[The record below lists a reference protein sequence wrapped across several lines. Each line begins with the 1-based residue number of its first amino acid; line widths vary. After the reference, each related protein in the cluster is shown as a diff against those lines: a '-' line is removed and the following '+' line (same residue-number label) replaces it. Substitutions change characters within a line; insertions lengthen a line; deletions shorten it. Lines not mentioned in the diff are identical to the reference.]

1 MKAIVTIGVPASG
14 KSTYAH
20 EIISK
25 DPSYIELNRDNIR
38 RELFGT
44 NGWTEYEFTE
54 ENERKV
60 TTEQYDRIR
69 AASNEGKNLILTD
82 TNLKMKYIRS
92 LLSLLEHF
100 GYNVYIKI
108 CDITLIEAVRR
119 NHERSVGIKAE
130 RLHIQYNQFMET
142 KKRVESRYGHYLTS

>member
-14 KSTYAH
+14 KSTYAQ

-38 RELFGT
+38 RELFGI

-130 RLHIQYNQFMET
+130 RLQIQYNQFTET